1 VRDPV
6 VGEEKAT
13 GFCASPRTSTA
24 SERGA
29 RYLSQRDEDFHGR
42 SRSGRDDDLEALRG
56 EHEFTVVDRDHE
68 RLAELVQT
76 YGVAVVE
83 GDGTSRRVLKQ
94 GGIAEADLFIS
105 CTSHDEANLIACLL
119 TRRLAPNAKT
129 IARVSNEE
137 YLEIWRDR
145 FLDLDF
151 VVSSELEAA
160 HAVSRIIGI
169 PAARQTDV
177 FADGQVQ
184 MVEFEVPREISS
196 GAVIGRRLRESGI
209 PYDSRVVSI
218 IRERKRIV
226 PRGSERIEPG
236 DRVVVIGSPKAINLW
251 SGVVAGGEQRTGDV
265 VVFGGGRTG
274 VAIARVLLSQGCRVR
289 IIEADARRAH
299 QIAELLPKARVLM
312 ATGMNPDFLDREQI
326 GLTEVAV
333 FAMREDTK
341 IHYAATLAKLHGVP
355 FTIAIVHDEVSV
367 EVFEK
372 SGIDVALNPRLNTSE
387 AIVRF
392 AHNPRTRQVSM
403 LERNRFEILD
413 VTVREDNELIG
424 KPLSELPA
432 TGTIIGAI
440 IRNDRAIF
448 PHGHDR
454 LQRGD
459 RVIVFTESEHAGKL
473 EREL

>member
-1 VRDPV
+1 MKIFM
-6 VGEEKAT
+6 VGAGQVGT
-13 GFCASPRTSTA
+13 TI
-24 SERGA
+24 
-29 RYLSQRDEDFHGR
+29 
-42 SRSGRDDDLEALRG
+42 LEALRG
-56 EHEFTVVDRDHE
+56 EHEFRVVDRDHE
-68 RLAELVQT
+68 RLAELVQN
-76 YGVAVVE
+76 YGVSTVE
-83 GDGTSRRVLKQ
+83 GDGTSRRVLEQ
-94 GGIAEADLFIS
+94 GGVAEANLFIS

-129 IARVSNEE
+129 IARVSSEE
-137 YLEIWRDR
+137 YLEVWRDR
-145 FLDLDF
+145 FLDVDF

-160 HAVSRIIGI
+160 LAVSRIIGI

-184 MVEFEVPREISS
+184 MVEFEVQREAAA
-196 GAVIGRRLRESGI
+196 GAVIGKRLRESAV

-218 IRERKRIV
+218 IRAGKRIV
-226 PRGSERIEPG
+226 PRGGERIEAG

-251 SGVVAGGEQRTGDV
+251 SAIVAGGEQRTGDV

-274 VAIARVLLSQGCRVR
+274 VAIARVLLSQGSRVR
-289 IIEADARRAH
+289 IIEADARRADR
-299 QIAELLPKARVLM
+299 IAELLPRARVLV

-326 GLTEVAV
+326 GRAEVAV

-355 FTIAIVHDEVSV
+355 FTIAIVHDAVSI

-372 SGIDVALNPRLNTSE
+372 SGIDVALNPRLITSE
-387 AIVRF
+387 EIVRF
-392 AHNPRTRQVSM
+392 AHDPRTRQVSM
-403 LERNRFEILD
+403 LERDRFEILD
-413 VTVREDNELIG
+413 VTMREDNELIG
-424 KPLSELPA
+424 KPLSDLPA
-432 TGTIIGAI
+432 KGTIIGAI
-440 IRNDRAIF
+440 IRGDRAIF

-459 RVIVFTESEHAGKL
+459 RVIVFTESEHAGEL

>member
-1 VRDPV
+1 MKIFM
-6 VGEEKAT
+6 VGAGQVGT
-13 GFCASPRTSTA
+13 TI
-24 SERGA
+24 
-29 RYLSQRDEDFHGR
+29 
-42 SRSGRDDDLEALRG
+42 LEALRG

-68 RLAELVQT
+68 RLAELVQN

-83 GDGTSRRVLKQ
+83 GDGTSRHVLKE
-94 GGIAEADLFIS
+94 GGIEEADLFIS
-105 CTSHDEANLIACLL
+105 CTSRDEANLIACLL
-119 TRRLAPNAKT
+119 TRRLAPKAKT

-137 YLEIWRDR
+137 YLEVWRDH
-145 FLDLDF
+145 FLDVDF

-160 HAVSRIIGI
+160 LAVSRIIGI

-184 MVEFEVPREISS
+184 MVEFEVPRDAKP
-196 GAVIGRRLRESGI
+196 GAVIGKRLRESAI
-209 PYDSRVVSI
+209 SYDSRVASI
-218 IRERKRIV
+218 VRDGKRIA

-251 SGVVAGGEQRTGDV
+251 SAIVAGGEKRTGDV

-289 IIEADARRAH
+289 IIEADSRRAH
-299 QIAELLPKARVLM
+299 IIAELLPRARVLQ
-312 ATGMNPDFLDREQI
+312 ATGMNPDFLDREKI
-326 GLTEVAV
+326 GQAEVAV

-355 FTIAIVHDEVSV
+355 FTIAIVHDAASI

-372 SGIDVALNPRLNTSE
+372 SGIDVALNPRLITSE
-387 AIVRF
+387 EIVRF
-392 AHNPRTRQVSM
+392 AHDPRTRQVSM
-403 LERNRFEILD
+403 LERNLFEILD

-424 KPLSELPA
+424 KPLSALPV
-432 TGTIIGAI
+432 TGAVIGAI
-440 IRNDRAIF
+440 IRNERAIF

-459 RVIVFTESEHAGKL
+459 RVIVFTESERAVEL

>member
-1 VRDPV
+1 MKIFM
-6 VGEEKAT
+6 VGAGQVGT
-13 GFCASPRTSTA
+13 TI
-24 SERGA
+24 
-29 RYLSQRDEDFHGR
+29 
-42 SRSGRDDDLEALRG
+42 LEALRG

-68 RLAELVQT
+68 RLAELVQN

-94 GGIAEADLFIS
+94 GGVAEADLFIS
-105 CTSHDEANLIACLL
+105 CTSRDEANLIACLL
-119 TRRLAPNAKT
+119 TRRLAPSAKT

-137 YLEIWRDR
+137 YLEIWRDHA
-145 FLDLDF
+145 LDVDF

-184 MVEFEVPREISS
+184 MVEFEVPPEITP
-196 GAVIGRRLRESGI
+196 GAVIGRRLRESAI
-209 PYDSRVVSI
+209 PYDSRVVSV
-218 IRERKRIV
+218 IRAGKRIV
-226 PRGSERIEPG
+226 PRGDERIEPG
-236 DRVVVIGSPKAINLW
+236 DRAVVVGSPKAINLW
-251 SGVVAGGEQRTGDV
+251 SAIVAGGEQRTGDV

-289 IIEADARRAH
+289 IVEADARRAH
-299 QIAELLPKARVLM
+299 QIAELLPRARVLM

-372 SGIDVALNPRLNTSE
+372 SGIDVALNPRLITSE

-392 AHNPRTRQVSM
+392 AHDPRTRQVSM
-403 LERNRFEILD
+403 LEHNRFEILD
-413 VTVREDNELIG
+413 VTVREDNKLIG
-424 KPLSELPA
+424 KPLSELPV
-432 TGTIIGAI
+432 TSTIIGAI
-440 IRNDRAIF
+440 VRNDRAIF

-459 RVIVFTESEHAGKL
+459 RVIVFTESEHVVEL

>member
-1 VRDPV
+1 MKIFM
-6 VGEEKAT
+6 VGAGQVGT
-13 GFCASPRTSTA
+13 TI
-24 SERGA
+24 
-29 RYLSQRDEDFHGR
+29 
-42 SRSGRDDDLEALRG
+42 LEALRG

-68 RLAELVQT
+68 RLAELVQN

-83 GDGTSRRVLKQ
+83 GDGTSRRVLKE
-94 GGIAEADLFIS
+94 GGIEEADLFIS

-137 YLEIWRDR
+137 YLEVWHEH
-145 FLDLDF
+145 FLDVDF

-160 HAVSRIIGI
+160 LAVSRIIGI

-184 MVEFEVPREISS
+184 MVEFEVPREVKP
-196 GAVIGRRLRESGI
+196 GAVIGKRLRESAI
-209 PYDSRVVSI
+209 SYDSRVVSI
-218 IRERKRIV
+218 IRDGRRIV

-251 SGVVAGGEQRTGDV
+251 SAIVAGGEQRSGDV

-274 VAIARVLLSQGCRVR
+274 VAIARVLLSQGCHVR
-289 IIEADARRAH
+289 IIEADSRRAH
-299 QIAELLPKARVLM
+299 RIAELLPRARVLE

-326 GLTEVAV
+326 GKAEVAV
-333 FAMREDTK
+333 FAMREDAK
-341 IHYAATLAKLHGVP
+341 IHYAATMAKLHGAP
-355 FTIAIVHDEVSV
+355 FTIAIVHDAASI

-372 SGIDVALNPRLNTSE
+372 SGIDVALNPRLITSE
-387 AIVRF
+387 EIVRF
-392 AHNPRTRQVSM
+392 AHDPRTRQVSM
-403 LERNRFEILD
+403 LERNLFEILD

-424 KPLSELPA
+424 KPLSDLPV
-432 TGTIIGAI
+432 TGAVIGAI
-440 IRNDRAIF
+440 IRNDRAVF

-459 RVIVFTESEHAGKL
+459 RVIIFTESERAVEL

>member
-1 VRDPV
+1 M
-6 VGEEKAT
+6 VGAGQVGT
-13 GFCASPRTSTA
+13 TI
-24 SERGA
+24 
-29 RYLSQRDEDFHGR
+29 
-42 SRSGRDDDLEALRG
+42 LEALRG
-56 EHEFTVVDRDHE
+56 EHEFRVVDRDHE
-68 RLAELVQT
+68 RLAELVQN
-76 YGVAVVE
+76 YGVSTAE
-83 GDGTSRRVLKQ
+83 GDGTSRHVLSEA
-94 GGIAEADLFIS
+94 GVEEADLFIA
-105 CTSHDEANLIACLL
+105 CTSHDEVNLIACLL
-119 TRRLAPNAKT
+119 TRRLAPKAKT

-137 YLEIWRDR
+137 YLAVCRDR
-145 FLDLDF
+145 LLDVDF

-160 HAVSRIIGI
+160 LAVSRIIGI

-184 MVEFEVPREISS
+184 MVEFEVPRDAKP
-196 GAVIGRRLRESGI
+196 GAVIGKRLRESAI
-209 PYDSRVVSI
+209 SYDSRVASI
-218 IRERKRIV
+218 IRDGRRIV

-251 SGVVAGGEQRTGDV
+251 SAIVAGGEQRTGDV

-289 IIEADARRAH
+289 IVEADARRAH
-299 QIAELLPKARVLM
+299 RIAELLPRARVLE

-326 GLTEVAV
+326 GRAEVAV
-333 FAMREDTK
+333 FAMREDAK

-355 FTIAIVHDEVSV
+355 FTIAIVHDAASI

-372 SGIDVALNPRLNTSE
+372 SGIDVALNPRLITSE
-387 AIVRF
+387 EIVRF
-392 AHNPRTRQVSM
+392 AHDPRTRQVSM

-424 KPLSELPA
+424 KPLSELPT
-432 TGTIIGAI
+432 TGTVIGAI
-440 IRNDRAIF
+440 IRNERAFF

-459 RVIVFTESEHAGKL
+459 RVIVFTESEHAVEL

>member
-1 VRDPV
+1 MKIFM
-6 VGEEKAT
+6 VGAGQVGT
-13 GFCASPRTSTA
+13 TI
-24 SERGA
+24 
-29 RYLSQRDEDFHGR
+29 
-42 SRSGRDDDLEALRG
+42 LEALRG
-56 EHEFTVVDRDHE
+56 EHEFRVVDRDHE
-68 RLAELVQT
+68 RLAELVQN
-76 YGVAVVE
+76 YGVTTVE
-83 GDGTSRRVLKQ
+83 GDGTSRRVLEQ
-94 GGIAEADLFIS
+94 GGVDEANLFIS

-137 YLEIWRDR
+137 YLEVWRDR
-145 FLDLDF
+145 FLDVDF

-160 HAVSRIIGI
+160 LAVSRIIGI

-184 MVEFEVPREISS
+184 MVEFEVPGGIAS
-196 GAVIGRRLRESGI
+196 GAVIGKRLRESAV

-218 IRERKRIV
+218 IRAGKRIV
-226 PRGSERIEPG
+226 PRGSERIEAG

-251 SGVVAGGEQRTGDV
+251 SAIVASGEQRTGDV

-274 VAIARVLLSQGCRVR
+274 VAIARVLLSQGSRVR
-289 IIEADARRAH
+289 IIEADARRADR
-299 QIAELLPKARVLM
+299 IAELLPRARVLV

-326 GLTEVAV
+326 GRAEVAV

-355 FTIAIVHDEVSV
+355 FTIAIVHDEVSI

-372 SGIDVALNPRLNTSE
+372 SGIDVALNPRLITSE
-387 AIVRF
+387 EIVRF
-392 AHNPRTRQVSM
+392 AHDPRTRQVSM
-403 LERNRFEILD
+403 LERDRFEILD

-432 TGTIIGAI
+432 KGTIIGAI

-454 LQRGD
+454 IQRGD
-459 RVIVFTESEHAGKL
+459 RVIVFTESKHAGEL

>member
-1 VRDPV
+1 M
-6 VGEEKAT
+6 GT
-13 GFCASPRTSTA
+13 TI
-24 SERGA
+24 
-29 RYLSQRDEDFHGR
+29 
-42 SRSGRDDDLEALRG
+42 LEALRG
-56 EHEFTVVDRDHE
+56 EHEFRVVDRDHE
-68 RLAELVQT
+68 RLAELVQN
-76 YGVAVVE
+76 YGVTTVE
-83 GDGTSRRVLKQ
+83 GDGTSRRVLEQ
-94 GGIAEADLFIS
+94 GGVDEANLFIS

-137 YLEIWRDR
+137 YLEVWRDR
-145 FLDLDF
+145 FLDVDF

-160 HAVSRIIGI
+160 LAVSRIIGI

-184 MVEFEVPREISS
+184 MVEFEVPGGIAS
-196 GAVIGRRLRESGI
+196 GAVIGKRLRESAV

-218 IRERKRIV
+218 IRAGKRIV
-226 PRGSERIEPG
+226 PRGSERIEAG

-251 SGVVAGGEQRTGDV
+251 SAIVASGEQRTGDV

-274 VAIARVLLSQGCRVR
+274 VAIARVLLSQGSRVR
-289 IIEADARRAH
+289 IIEADARRADR
-299 QIAELLPKARVLM
+299 IAELLPRARVLV

-326 GLTEVAV
+326 GRAEVAV

-355 FTIAIVHDEVSV
+355 FTIAIVHDEVSI

-372 SGIDVALNPRLNTSE
+372 SGIDVALNPRLITSE
-387 AIVRF
+387 EIVRF
-392 AHNPRTRQVSM
+392 AHDPRTRQVSM
-403 LERNRFEILD
+403 LERDRFEILD

-432 TGTIIGAI
+432 KGTIIGAI

-454 LQRGD
+454 IQRGD
-459 RVIVFTESEHAGKL
+459 RVIVFTESKHAGEL

>member
-1 VRDPV
+1 MKIFM
-6 VGEEKAT
+6 VGAGQVGT
-13 GFCASPRTSTA
+13 TI
-24 SERGA
+24 
-29 RYLSQRDEDFHGR
+29 
-42 SRSGRDDDLEALRG
+42 LEALRG

-68 RLAELVQT
+68 RLAELVQN
-76 YGVAVVE
+76 YGVAVFE
-83 GDGTSRRVLKQ
+83 GDGTSRHVLEE
-94 GGIAEADLFIS
+94 GGIKEADLFIS
-105 CTSHDEANLIACLL
+105 STSRDEANLIACLL

-137 YLEIWRDR
+137 YLEVWRDH
-145 FLDLDF
+145 FLDVDF

-160 HAVSRIIGI
+160 LAVSRIIGI

-184 MVEFEVPREISS
+184 MVEFEVPRDAKP
-196 GAVIGRRLRESGI
+196 GAVIGKRLRESAI
-209 PYDSRVVSI
+209 SYDSRVASI
-218 IRERKRIV
+218 IRDGRRIV

-251 SGVVAGGEQRTGDV
+251 SAIVAGGEQRTGDV

-274 VAIARVLLSQGCRVR
+274 VAIARMLLSQGCRVR
-289 IIEADARRAH
+289 IVEADTRRAH
-299 QIAELLPKARVLM
+299 RIAELLPRARVLE

-326 GLTEVAV
+326 GQAEVAV

-355 FTIAIVHDEVSV
+355 FTIAIVHDAASI
-367 EVFEK
+367 EVFEE
-372 SGIDVALNPRLNTSE
+372 SGIDVALNPRLITSE
-387 AIVRF
+387 EIVRF
-392 AHNPRTRQVSM
+392 AHDPLTRQVSM
-403 LERNRFEILD
+403 LERNHFEILD

-424 KPLSELPA
+424 KPFSELPA
-432 TGTIIGAI
+432 TGTVIGAI

-454 LQRGD
+454 MQRGD
-459 RVIVFTESEHAGKL
+459 RVIIFTESAHAVEL

>member
-1 VRDPV
+1 M
-6 VGEEKAT
+6 VGAGQVGT
-13 GFCASPRTSTA
+13 TI
-24 SERGA
+24 
-29 RYLSQRDEDFHGR
+29 
-42 SRSGRDDDLEALRG
+42 LEALRG
-56 EHEFTVVDRDHE
+56 EHEFRVVDRDHE
-68 RLAELVQT
+68 RLAELVQN
-76 YGVAVVE
+76 YGVSTAE
-83 GDGTSRRVLKQ
+83 GDGTSRHVLSEA
-94 GGIAEADLFIS
+94 GVEEADLFIA
-105 CTSHDEANLIACLL
+105 CTSHDEVNLIACLL
-119 TRRLAPNAKT
+119 TRRLAPKAKT

-137 YLEIWRDR
+137 YLAVCRDR
-145 FLDLDF
+145 LLDVDF

-160 HAVSRIIGI
+160 LAVSRIIGI

-184 MVEFEVPREISS
+184 MVEFEVPRDAKP
-196 GAVIGRRLRESGI
+196 GAVIGKRLRESAI
-209 PYDSRVVSI
+209 SYDSRVASI
-218 IRERKRIV
+218 IRDGRRIV

-251 SGVVAGGEQRTGDV
+251 SAIVAGGEQRTGDV

-289 IIEADARRAH
+289 IVEADARRAH
-299 QIAELLPKARVLM
+299 RIAELLPRARVLE
-312 ATGMNPDFLDREQI
+312 ATGMSPDFLDREQI
-326 GLTEVAV
+326 GRAEVAV
-333 FAMREDTK
+333 FAMREDAK

-355 FTIAIVHDEVSV
+355 FTIAIVHDAASI

-372 SGIDVALNPRLNTSE
+372 SGIDVALNPRLITSE
-387 AIVRF
+387 EIVRF
-392 AHNPRTRQVSM
+392 AHDPRTRQVSM

-424 KPLSELPA
+424 KPLSELPT
-432 TGTIIGAI
+432 TGTVIGAI
-440 IRNDRAIF
+440 IRNERAFF

-459 RVIVFTESEHAGKL
+459 RVIVFTESEHAVEL

>member
-1 VRDPV
+1 MKIFM
-6 VGEEKAT
+6 VGAGQVGT
-13 GFCASPRTSTA
+13 TI
-24 SERGA
+24 
-29 RYLSQRDEDFHGR
+29 
-42 SRSGRDDDLEALRG
+42 LEALRG

-68 RLAELVQT
+68 RLGELVQN

-83 GDGTSRRVLKQ
+83 GDGASRHVLKE
-94 GGIAEADLFIS
+94 GGIEDADLFIS
-105 CTSHDEANLIACLL
+105 CTSRDEANLIACLL

-137 YLEIWRDR
+137 YLEVWRDH
-145 FLDLDF
+145 FLDVDF

-160 HAVSRIIGI
+160 LAVSRIIGI

-184 MVEFEVPREISS
+184 MVEFEVPREAKS
-196 GAVIGRRLRESGI
+196 GAVIGKRLRESAI
-209 PYDSRVVSI
+209 SYDSRVVSI
-218 IRERKRIV
+218 IRDGTRIV

-251 SGVVAGGEQRTGDV
+251 SAIVAGGEQRSGDV

-289 IIEADARRAH
+289 IVEADSRRAH
-299 QIAELLPKARVLM
+299 RIAELLPRARVLE
-312 ATGMNPDFLDREQI
+312 ATGMNPDFLEREQI
-326 GLTEVAV
+326 GRAEVAV
-333 FAMREDTK
+333 FAMREDAK
-341 IHYAATLAKLHGVP
+341 IHYAATLAKLHGVR
-355 FTIAIVHDEVSV
+355 FTIAIVHDAASI

-372 SGIDVALNPRLNTSE
+372 SGIDVALNPRQITSE
-387 AIVRF
+387 EIVRF
-392 AHNPRTRQVSM
+392 AHDPRTRQVSM
-403 LERNRFEILD
+403 LERNLFEILD

-424 KPLSELPA
+424 KPLSELPV
-432 TGTIIGAI
+432 TGAIIGAI
-440 IRNDRAIF
+440 IRNDRPIF

-459 RVIVFTESEHAGKL
+459 RVIIFTESEHAVEL

>member
-1 VRDPV
+1 MKIFM
-6 VGEEKAT
+6 VGAGQVGT
-13 GFCASPRTSTA
+13 TI
-24 SERGA
+24 
-29 RYLSQRDEDFHGR
+29 
-42 SRSGRDDDLEALRG
+42 LEALRG

-196 GAVIGRRLRESGI
+196 GAVIGKRLRESGI

-218 IRERKRIV
+218 IRERKRLV

>member
-1 VRDPV
+1 MKIFM
-6 VGEEKAT
+6 VGAGQVGT
-13 GFCASPRTSTA
+13 TI
-24 SERGA
+24 
-29 RYLSQRDEDFHGR
+29 
-42 SRSGRDDDLEALRG
+42 LEALRG

-196 GAVIGRRLRESGI
+196 GAVIGKRLRESGI

>member
-1 VRDPV
+1 MKIFM
-6 VGEEKAT
+6 VGAGQVGT
-13 GFCASPRTSTA
+13 TI
-24 SERGA
+24 
-29 RYLSQRDEDFHGR
+29 
-42 SRSGRDDDLEALRG
+42 LEALRG

-68 RLAELVQT
+68 RLAELVQN

-105 CTSHDEANLIACLL
+105 CTSGDEANLIACLL

-137 YLEIWRDR
+137 YLEIWRDHV
-145 FLDLDF
+145 LDVDF

-160 HAVSRIIGI
+160 HAVSRMIGI

-184 MVEFEVPREISS
+184 MVEFEVPRDIAP
-196 GAVIGRRLRESGI
+196 GAVIGRRLRESAA

-218 IRERKRIV
+218 IRAGNRII
-226 PRGSERIEPG
+226 PHGDERIEPG
-236 DRVVVIGSPKAINLW
+236 DRVVVVGSPKAINLW
-251 SGVVAGGEQRTGDV
+251 STIVAGGEQRTGDV

-299 QIAELLPKARVLM
+299 QIAELLPRARVLV

-355 FTIAIVHDEVSV
+355 FAIAIVHDEVSV

-372 SGIDVALNPRLNTSE
+372 SGIDVALNPRLITSE

-392 AHNPRTRQVSM
+392 AHDPRTRQVSM

-424 KPLSELPA
+424 KPLSDLPA

-440 IRNDRAIF
+440 VRNDRAVF

-459 RVIVFTESEHAGKL
+459 RVIVFTESEHAGEL

>member
-1 VRDPV
+1 MKIFM
-6 VGEEKAT
+6 VGAGQVGT
-13 GFCASPRTSTA
+13 TI
-24 SERGA
+24 
-29 RYLSQRDEDFHGR
+29 
-42 SRSGRDDDLEALRG
+42 LEALRG

-68 RLAELVQT
+68 RLAELVQN
-76 YGVAVVE
+76 YGVAVFE
-83 GDGTSRRVLKQ
+83 GDGTSRHVLEE
-94 GGIAEADLFIS
+94 GGIKEADLFIS
-105 CTSHDEANLIACLL
+105 STSRDEANLIACLL

-137 YLEIWRDR
+137 YLEVWRDH
-145 FLDLDF
+145 FLDVDF

-160 HAVSRIIGI
+160 LAVSRIIGI

-184 MVEFEVPREISS
+184 MVEFEVPRDAKP
-196 GAVIGRRLRESGI
+196 GAVIGKRLRESAI
-209 PYDSRVVSI
+209 SYDSRVASI
-218 IRERKRIV
+218 IRDGRRIV

-251 SGVVAGGEQRTGDV
+251 SAIVAGGEQRTGDV

-274 VAIARVLLSQGCRVR
+274 VAIARMLLSQGCRVR
-289 IIEADARRAH
+289 IVEADTRRAH
-299 QIAELLPKARVLM
+299 RIAELLPRARVLE

-326 GLTEVAV
+326 GQAEVAV

-355 FTIAIVHDEVSV
+355 FTIAIVHDAASI
-367 EVFEK
+367 EVFEE
-372 SGIDVALNPRLNTSE
+372 SGIDVALNPRLITSE
-387 AIVRF
+387 EIVRF
-392 AHNPRTRQVSM
+392 AHDPRTRQVSM
-403 LERNRFEILD
+403 LERNHFEILD

-424 KPLSELPA
+424 KPFSELPA
-432 TGTIIGAI
+432 TGTVIGAI

-454 LQRGD
+454 MQRGD
-459 RVIVFTESEHAGKL
+459 RVIIFTESAHAVEL